1 MDNRVRMS
9 IVGVIVLALFGALF
23 ARLWYLQV
31 AATGDFAAAAQSNS
45 VRVINEPPIRG
56 RILDAKGRPLVEN
69 RIANVITIDRKL
81 DEKKLDLVV
90 DRLAELL
97 QTPAKD
103 IRKKLA
109 DPRISPYTPVPVAYD
124 VGYDKLAY
132 VSEHREDFP
141 GVKAEPMAI
150 RSYVNG
156 GVAAHVLGYVGEIN
170 EEELTAQPKSAHYEL
185 GDDIGKN
192 GVELTYE
199 SDLRGKPG
207 ENRVEVDATGRVLRT
222 LSSRPPKPGND
233 VKLTLDLDVQR
244 LAEDSLSQGIYSVK
258 SLQDRSDKTKFVKF
272 NAPAGAALVLDASTG
287 SVVAMASFPS
297 YDPNQFTNGIPTNL
311 WQQYNDPKSAYPLV
325 DRAIAGQYAPGSTF
339 KLITAIAGQQAGLIN
354 PTKTIDDE
362 GKYSYPTDPERF
374 FRNDNNARYGR
385 VALPRALT
393 VSSDVF
399 FYTIGGDLYYN
410 QKHNL
415 PGGNALQDTARQFG
429 FGKPTGVPLPN
440 EATGRVP
447 DAAWKQKIHDANPQ
461 AFPYPDW
468 LPGDNIL
475 SAVGQGDILTTP
487 LQLANAYA
495 AFANGGT
502 LFEPRVASEVDDAQG
517 KKVRDLAPIK
527 MATVPVPGRDE
538 MLAGFTGVAE
548 DEKGTAY
555 GVFRDF
561 PPGAVAGKTGTAQVQ
576 GKQSTSWF
584 VGMTPATNPHYIV
597 LAVVEE
603 GGYGSG
609 TAAPI
614 VHRIMQGLNNLP
626 LTNVA
631 VSQPA
636 GGDT

>member
-56 RILDAKGRPLVEN
+56 RILDAAGRPLVEN
-69 RIANVITIDRKL
+69 RIANVITIDRKVE
-81 DEKKLDLVV
+81 DEKLDMVV
-90 DRLAELL
+90 GRLAELL
-97 QTPAKD
+97 QTPVKD
-103 IRKKLA
+103 IKKKLD
-109 DPRISPYTPVPVAYD
+109 DPRISPYTPVPVAFD

-150 RSYVNG
+150 RQYNNG
-156 GVAAHVLGYVGEIN
+156 GIGAHVLGYVGEIN
-170 EEELTAQPKSAHYEL
+170 EDELTAQPKSAQYEL

-207 ENRVEVDATGRVLRT
+207 KTRVEVDANGRVLRT
-222 LSSRPPKPGND
+222 LSNTPPKPGND
-233 VKLTLDLDVQR
+233 VRLTINLDVQQ
-244 LAEDSLSQGIYSVK
+244 LAETSLAQGIVAVK
-258 SLQDRSDKTKFVKF
+258 NTQDRSDKTKFAKF
-272 NAPAGAALVLDASTG
+272 NAPAGAAIVLDATNG
-287 SVVAMASFPS
+287 SVVAMASYPT
-297 YDPNQFTNGIPTNL
+297 YDPNEFTNGISTPK
-311 WQQYNDPKSAYPLV
+311 WQQLNDPANAYPLV

-339 KLITAIAGQQAGLIN
+339 KLISGIAGQQAGLIDPN
-354 PTKTIDDE
+354 KTIEDK
-362 GKYSYPTDPERF
+362 GKYSYPTDPDRF
-374 FRNDNNARYGR
+374 FRNDNNTQYGR
-385 VALPRALT
+385 VALARALT
-393 VSSDVF
+393 VSSDVY

-415 PGGNALQDTARQFG
+415 PGGTALQDTARQYG
-429 FGKPTGVPLPN
+429 FGKPTGIPLPN
-440 EATGRVP
+440 EASGRVP
-447 DAAWKQKIHDANPQ
+447 DAEWKQKIHDANPQ

-475 SAVGQGDILTTP
+475 SAVGQGDILATP

-502 LFEPRVASEVDDAQG
+502 LFEPRVASEVLDAQG

-527 MATVPVPGRDE
+527 EATVPVPGRDA
-538 MLAGFTGVAE
+538 MLEGFTGVAE
-548 DEKGTAY
+548 DEKGTAFN
-555 GVFRDF
+555 VFRDF
-561 PPGAVAGKTGTAQVQ
+561 AKGEVAGKTGTAQVQ

-584 VGMTPATNPHYIV
+584 VGMTPAANPQYIV

-614 VHRIMQGLNNLP
+614 VHRIMQGLTGKAP
-626 LTNVA
+626 TAVV